1 MPLLK
6 LAEILIVVGAGLA
19 FYVWQ
24 MRQLKRDRAQT
35 AAEAVA
41 REQAAAA
48 DAHGH
53 QDRADQPP
61 LEAPREP
68 DRGVQ

>member
-6 LAEILIVVGAGLA
+6 LAEIVIVVLAGLG

-35 AAEAVA
+35 AAAEAA
-41 REQAAAA
+41 RRQAIASPHEAA
-48 DAHGH
+48 
-53 QDRADQPP
+53 QDETVPTASR
-61 LEAPREP
+61 P
-68 DRGVQ
+68 DGGAS